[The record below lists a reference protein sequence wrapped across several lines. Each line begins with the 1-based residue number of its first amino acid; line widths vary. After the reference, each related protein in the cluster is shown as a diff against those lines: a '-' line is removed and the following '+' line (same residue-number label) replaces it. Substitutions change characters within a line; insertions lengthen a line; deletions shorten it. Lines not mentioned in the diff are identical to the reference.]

1 MNETMNLIGKTTIN
15 PLLFYSGKISGY
27 VTWIAFIAPLT
38 GISVPGLNSAQS
50 NLQTYVSLALA
61 IPAFI
66 LITVSL
72 MNLGKSTRLGLPKNK
87 TELKTHGV
95 YKLSRNPM
103 YLGFNL
109 LTISS
114 MVFTLNLSIIVLGVY
129 SIWVYH
135 LIIIGEEKF
144 LQNRFGN
151 SFINYKKRSRRYL

>member
-1 MNETMNLIGKTTIN
+1 MNLIGKTTIN